1 MEEKITQSRARR
13 SVYILPNLFTMAS
26 LFAGFL
32 GALWAIE
39 GRFDMTAL
47 AILFSCLFDGLD
59 GKVARLTGTSSD
71 FGVQFDSLADLVAF
85 GVTPAIMVYQWQLA
99 RFGRLGILAAFM
111 LVACGALRLARFNVM
126 SGKATASKKFFV
138 GLPIPA
144 AGCMISL
151 FYMFEQYLPDD
162 IAAAVMPK
170 ACLFLVYT
178 LSFLMVSRVRY
189 ASFKEFGLVKAHP
202 FSAMVTALLLF
213 VVVASEP
220 WLMGFLLFSAYL
232 ASGILYTFFILPRRA
247 SKLRESLQEL
257 S

>member
-1 MEEKITQSRARR
+1 MEEQPTQSRARR

-26 LFAGFL
+26 LFAGFM
-32 GALWAIE
+32 GMLWAME

-47 AILFSCLFDGLD
+47 AILVSCLFDGLD

-126 SGKATASKKFFV
+126 SGKVATSKKFFI

-151 FYMFEQYLPDD
+151 FFMFERYLPDD
-162 IAAAVMPK
+162 LAAAVVPR
-170 ACLFLVYT
+170 ACLVLVYA

-202 FSAMVTALLLF
+202 FSAMVTAMLLF

-220 WLMGFLLFSAYL
+220 WFIGFLLFTAYL
-232 ASGILYTFFILPRRA
+232 ISGPIYTFFVLPRRA
-247 SKLRESLQEL
+247 SKLREPLQEL

>member
-13 SVYILPNLFTMAS
+13 SVYILPNLFTMGS

-39 GRFDMTAL
+39 GRFDLTSL

-71 FGVQFDSLADLVAF
+71 FGVQFDSLSDLVAF
-85 GVTPAIMVYQWQLA
+85 GVTPAIMVYQWQLSQ
-99 RFGRLGILAAFM
+99 FGRLGILAAFM

-126 SGKATASKKFFV
+126 AGKVTTSKKFFV

-144 AGCMISL
+144 AGCMVAL
-151 FYMFEQYLPDD
+151 FYMFERYLPDD
-162 IAAAVMPK
+162 IAAAAIPK
-170 ACLFLVYT
+170 VCLVLVYA

-220 WLMGFLLFSAYL
+220 WVIGFLLFSAYL
-232 ASGILYTFFILPRRA
+232 LSGPVYTFFVMPRRA
-247 SKLRESLQEL
+247 SKLRESHQEL

>member
-151 FYMFEQYLPDD
+151 FFMFEQYLPDD

-170 ACLFLVYT
+170 ACLFLVYA

>member
-1 MEEKITQSRARR
+1 MEEKIPQSRARR

-59 GKVARLTGTSSD
+59 GKVARLTNTSSD

-151 FYMFEQYLPDD
+151 FFMFEQYLPDD
-162 IAAAVMPK
+162 IAAAVIPK
-170 ACLFLVYT
+170 ACLVLVYA

-232 ASGILYTFFILPRRA
+232 ASGIIYTFFVLPRRA
-247 SKLRESLQEL
+247 SKLREPHQEL